1 MLPEL
6 FQAFVGGLAV
16 GGVYALMALGFS
28 ITFTTTRTLNFSH
41 GEFVSAGAFI
51 YVSALLFLAK
61 GSTNIGAVQLS
72 AELGPELAGLF
83 GALAV
88 MGTLG
93 VLLFYIGVRP
103 FAGKPGLG
111 WVVSTLGFGVIL
123 QSIGLALWGPGS
135 VVVPSPVGDG
145 LLQIFGAG
153 IRRQELVVI
162 CTAVIVMVAM
172 DLLMRRTMLGKV
184 MRAVAHNG
192 NLASL
197 MGINVNVAMAS
208 AFGISS
214 ALAALSGVLI
224 APIATASLY
233 LGLAFGL
240 KGFSAAIVGGLNNPR
255 GCVIGGFAL
264 GVLESMVNL
273 WQAQWRDIF
282 VFMVVILV
290 LAIKPSGLFGSSI
303 QEKA

>member
-1 MLPEL
+1 MLPEI
-6 FQAFVGGLAV
+6 FQAFIGGLAV

-28 ITFTTTRTLNFSH
+28 ITFTTTRTLNFSQ
-41 GEFVSAGAFI
+41 GEFVSTGAFI
-51 YVSALLFLAK
+51 YVSALLLL
-61 GSTNIGAVQLS
+61 SRQSSNIGAVQLS
-72 AELGPELAGLF
+72 AELGPELVGLF
-83 GALAV
+83 AALAIMGAL
-88 MGTLG
+88 G
-93 VLLFYIGVRP
+93 VVLFYVGVRP
-103 FAGKPGLG
+103 FTGKPGLA

-123 QSIGLALWGPGS
+123 QSVGLALWGPGS

-145 LLQIFGAG
+145 LLEIFGAG

-162 CTAVIVMVAM
+162 CTAVLVMVAM
-172 DLLMRRTMLGKV
+172 DVLMRRTMLGKV
-184 MRAVAHNG
+184 MRAVAHSG
-192 NLASL
+192 QLASL
-197 MGINVNVAMAS
+197 MGINVNVVMAA

-214 ALAALSGVLI
+214 ALAALSGLLI
-224 APIATASLY
+224 APIATASLF

-282 VFMVVILV
+282 VFMVVIVV
-290 LAIKPSGLFGSSI
+290 LAFKPNGLFGLTTV
-303 QEKA
+303 EKA